1 MEFIDVRI
9 ESWIVS
15 FIKDLA
21 EKSGRRI
28 SDVARDILWVG
39 IDVEKSGGIRIV
51 GPLGLRRPL
60 PRLDLGGNRTRIN
73 LWLEE
78 DMIEELKRLFGS
90 NVREAL
96 RETLR
101 LGALAVSKK
110 PVEIVGPFGLRR
122 PLLTVEYSKLKDER
136 AKKAFKRLKGLK

>member
-9 ESWIVS
+9 EDWIVS
-15 FIKDLA
+15 FIKHLA
-21 EKSGRRI
+21 EETGRRI
-28 SDVARDILWVG
+28 SDVARDIIWVG
-39 IDVEKSGGIRIV
+39 IDIEKSGGIRIV

-60 PRLDLGGNRTRIN
+60 ASLDLGGRRTRIS

-78 DMIEELKRLFGS
+78 DMMKELKHLFKG
-90 NVREAL
+90 NLREAV

-101 LGALAVSKK
+101 LGALAVSRR

-122 PLLTVEYSKLKDER
+122 PLLTVEYSKLEDER